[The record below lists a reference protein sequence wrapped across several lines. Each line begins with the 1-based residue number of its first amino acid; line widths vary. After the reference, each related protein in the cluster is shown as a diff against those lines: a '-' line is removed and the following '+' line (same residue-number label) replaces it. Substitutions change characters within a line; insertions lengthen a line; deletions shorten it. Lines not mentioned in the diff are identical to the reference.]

1 MRHPV
6 TLVAIVLLTGSLT
19 GGVALGNYATG
30 NWKTQPG
37 SFLDQPLFEDAQ
49 SAPPSDSATTL
60 IAATDSGPHI
70 CHGCDAG
77 AHLRNR
83 WRDGTPDAYADDY
96 GADQPPIAPDA
107 YEVEPDWGGGRPV
120 RAETAEY
127 RVAEAADA
135 PPTAPEEKAEGA
147 TVMASATL
155 PPRLPV
161 IASSASAAAPN

>member
-30 NWKTQPG
+30 NWKTHPG
-37 SFLDQPLFEDAQ
+37 SFLEQPLFEDTLH
-49 SAPPSDSATTL
+49 APPPDSAATL
-60 IAATDSGPHI
+60 IAVTDTGPHL

-83 WRDGTPDAYADDY
+83 WRDGTPDAYANDN
-96 GADQPPIAPDA
+96 GAYQPPIAPDA
-107 YEVEPDWGGGRPV
+107 YEVEPDWGSGPV
-120 RAETAEY
+120 RSEAASY
-127 RVAEAADA
+127 RVVEAPAASPA
-135 PPTAPEEKAEGA
+135 PAEEKAEGA

-155 PPRLPV
+155 PPRLPA
-161 IASSASAAAPN
+161 IASSAGAVAPN